1 MNHGLRSQKYTAWGL
16 LFAYWRSENKILA
29 YFLSVVVIAMTMA
42 IVGLEVVL
50 NYWYN
55 NFYDALQSYDKKG
68 AILLLFVFMFLA
80 ALFIVISV
88 YRYYVSQYFGLRW
101 RQWMTNQF
109 IGRWLEKR
117 SYYYLENFDVNTDN
131 PDQRIQE
138 DAGAI
143 VTMTLDLVIGFV
155 SSIAT
160 FFAFI
165 LILWKLSGVIKIPL
179 GHYTF
184 TVHGYLVWVAVI
196 YSLIGTYFA
205 FKIGYP
211 LVSLN
216 FEQQRREATFRF
228 AAIDLRTHAES
239 VALYRGETNEGGI
252 LRKLFGGVLE
262 NWYMI
267 ILRQKLLLWFTAGY
281 SQMSV
286 FVPLLVVLPNY
297 FNKVFLLGGFM
308 QSLRAFS
315 SIQEALSYLISSYTT
330 IAQWRA
336 VLKRLLT
343 FLNHMAEVEERA
355 LSGNKLV
362 YKKMPASQI
371 NLHGLKI
378 DAPNGQP
385 LLRNINEQFEGGGR
399 YLLKGPSGIGK
410 STLIRT
416 IAGIWPF
423 GEGQIELPEKYDVI
437 YLPQKPYV
445 PIGTLRDALLFP
457 QVKSEVTDDEIK
469 NILQECHLSNLT
481 QRLHESSRWSEVLSP
496 GELQRINFARVL
508 LHKPQWI
515 FLDESTASL
524 DLDNEKYLYNLLKEK
539 LPNSTIVSI
548 GHRQSVEAFHD
559 KIIDMNKYSAAFV

>member
-16 LFAYWRSENKILA
+16 LSAYWRSENKVLA
-29 YFLSVVVIAMTMA
+29 YFLSVAL
-42 IVGLEVVL
+42 IVMSMVLVGMEVVL

-55 NFYDALQSYDKKG
+55 HFYDALQNYNKKEV
-68 AILLLFVFMFLA
+68 ISLLFVFTFLA
-80 ALFIVISV
+80 AISIVISV
-88 YRYYVSQYFGLRW
+88 YRYYISQFFGLRW

-138 DAGAI
+138 DAEAI
-143 VTMTLDLVIGFV
+143 VTMSLDLVIGLV
-155 SSIAT
+155 SAIAT

-165 LILWKLSGVIKIPL
+165 VILWKLSGVIKIPL

-184 TVHGYLVWVAVI
+184 AVYGYLVWVAVI
-196 YSLIGTYFA
+196 YSLIGTYIA

-239 VALYRGETNEGGI
+239 VALYRGEASRGGN
-252 LRKLFGGVLE
+252 LRKLFGRVLE
-262 NWYMI
+262 NWYMV

-297 FNKVFLLGGFM
+297 FKKVFLLGGFM
-308 QSLRAFS
+308 QSLRAFA
-315 SIQEALSYLISSYTT
+315 SIQDALSYLVKSYTA

-362 YKKMPASQI
+362 YRKKSANQLTI
-371 NLHGLKI
+371 NGLTI
-378 DAPNGQP
+378 DSPKGEP
-385 LLRNINEQFEGGGR
+385 LLKNINEQFESGDS
-399 YLLKGPSGIGK
+399 YLLKGASGIGK

-423 GEGQIELPEKYDVI
+423 GQGQIELPEKYDVI
-437 YLPQKPYV
+437 YLPQKAYV

-457 QVKSEVTDDEIK
+457 QVKSEITDEEIRQV
-469 NILQECHLSNLT
+469 LQECHLNNLT
-481 QRLHESSRWSEVLSP
+481 QRLHESARWTEMLSP

-508 LHKPQWI
+508 LHKPRWI
-515 FLDESTASL
+515 FLDESTAFL
-524 DLDNEKYLYNLLKEK
+524 DLDNEKYLYNLLKER
-539 LPNSTIVSI
+539 LPNSAIISI
-548 GHRQSVEAFHD
+548 GHRKSVEAFHS
-559 KIIDMNKYSAAFV
+559 KIIDMNKYVALV

>member
-1 MNHGLRSQKYTAWGL
+1 MNQGLRSQKYTAWGL

-29 YFLSVVVIAMTMA
+29 YFLSVIVIAMTLT
-42 IVGLEVVL
+42 IVGLEAVM

-88 YRYYVSQYFGLRW
+88 YRYYVSQFFGLRW
-101 RQWMTNQF
+101 RQWMTDQF

-117 SYYYLENFDVNTDN
+117 SYYYLENFDVDTDN

-143 VTMTLDLVIGFV
+143 VTMTLDLVIGLV
-155 SSIAT
+155 SSLVT
-160 FFAFI
+160 FFTFI
-165 LILWKLSGVIKIPL
+165 FILWKLSGVITIPL
-179 GHYTF
+179 GHYTLNM
-184 TVHGYLVWVAVI
+184 HGYLVWVAVI
-196 YSLIGTYFA
+196 YSLLGTYIA

-239 VALYRGETNEGGI
+239 IALYRGETSEGGI
-252 LRKLFGGVLE
+252 LRKLFGRVLE

-281 SQMSV
+281 GQMSV
-286 FVPLLVVLPNY
+286 FIPLLVVLPNY

-315 SIQEALSYLISSYTT
+315 SIQEALSYLITSYTS

-343 FLNHMAEVEERA
+343 FLNHMAEVEARA
-355 LSGNKLV
+355 LSSSKLV
-362 YKKMPASQI
+362 YKKLPTNQI
-371 NLHGLKI
+371 ALHHLTI
-378 DAPNGQP
+378 DKPSGAP
-385 LLRNINEQFEGGGR
+385 LLKNINELFEAGGR

-423 GEGQIELPEKYDVI
+423 GEGQVELPETYEAI

-457 QVKSEVTDDEIK
+457 KANAGITDDEIK
-469 NILQECHLSNLT
+469 GVLTECHLSNLA
-481 QRLHESSRWSEVLSP
+481 QKLDESARWSEVLSP
-496 GELQRINFARVL
+496 GELQKINFARVL
-508 LHKPQWI
+508 LHKSQWI

-524 DLDNEKYLYNLLKEK
+524 DLENEKYLYNLLKEK
-539 LPNSTIVSI
+539 LPNSTIISI

-559 KIIDMNKYSAAFV
+559 KIIDINKYNPAFV